1 MGGREA
7 IVEERGCAEPNVPPR
22 ATTDRIS
29 GLRSLMLATLRGPL
43 LAGGFSRRRS
53 GRVEIR
59 QMLLRSWRLRICLA
73 LMAVSLFCQIP
84 PAMVD
89 YDRQVHPILAARC
102 LSCHSQEKR
111 SGGLSLGA
119 YSDALNGGRS
129 GAAVKPGNSGASL
142 MVRRITGETQ
152 PRMPLGGQPLSA
164 TETATI
170 RSWIDQGA
178 RSNPTAAP
186 AQPKWEAPLAL
197 KRPPVPES
205 VWNDWTEP
213 LDRFVSAYL
222 VKQGVAEPPPISDAA
237 FIRRAYLDIWGLLP
251 APDELRTFVNDP
263 NHQKRERLVDK
274 LLADNQKYA
283 ENWIS
288 FWNDLLRN
296 DEGVNYY
303 SETASRK
310 SITNWMLAA
319 LESNLPY
326 DQVVSKLLN
335 PSSSEDPDGFLI
347 GVNWRGTVSASQT
360 PAMQAAQ
367 NTAQI
372 FLGLN
377 LKCNSCHDSFIS
389 KWKLKDAYALATY
402 FSADDKLQLYRC
414 DLAQQEFAEAA
425 FLFPE
430 LNRIPSSNSLAAR
443 RATAASI
450 FTDPRNGR
458 LSRTVVNRFWER
470 LLGRGLVEN
479 SDEMDGEPWN
489 AELLDWIALDFVEH
503 GYDLKR
509 LIATIVSSHA
519 YQMPALARKGDQP
532 REYVFHGP
540 EIRRMTAEQFAD
552 AIGSITGDWH
562 IYQPKAT
569 DVATSLPGAYTREWR
584 VAASSLTRALGRPIR
599 DQVISTRDSQA
610 TTLQALELVNGEV
623 LTHWL
628 LRGARRML
636 GELPPEPVSV
646 LDKAITGRSALA
658 SFDIDVSKSTKL
670 WLIVQDTGSYSPEKV
685 EAVWA
690 NAELAGPSGAMPLD
704 SLKPL
709 DESGLRAA
717 AGPIEL
723 NGSGSHGVRVKT
735 PSRLV
740 YDLTGKGLTRFR
752 GTLGIENR
760 EITSDINPQIRFFV
774 FEQEPNME
782 RLTPVAAETP
792 LPAGPA
798 LKTVPEAVD
807 RVFWYALGR
816 APSAD
821 ERRAAESAVEEPAR
835 PGRPSAEGLADLLW
849 AVLMK
854 PEFQMIY

>member
-1 MGGREA
+1 M
-7 IVEERGCAEPNVPPR
+7 
-22 ATTDRIS
+22 
-29 GLRSLMLATLRGPL
+29 
-43 LAGGFSRRRS
+43 
-53 GRVEIR
+53 
-59 QMLLRSWRLRICLA
+59 LRSWKLRTCLA
-73 LMAVSLFCQIP
+73 VTAVRLFSQTP

-102 LSCHSQEKR
+102 FLCHSQEKR
-111 SGGLSLGA
+111 SGGLSLA
-119 YSDALNGGRS
+119 TYSDALNGGRS
-129 GAAVKPGNSGASL
+129 GAAVKPGNSEASL
-142 MVRRITGETQ
+142 MVQRITGAMQ
-152 PRMPLGGQPLSA
+152 PRMPIGGEPLSA
-164 TETATI
+164 TEIATI

-178 RSNPTAAP
+178 RVNPTAAP
-186 AQPKWEAPLAL
+186 AVPKWEAPLAL
-197 KRPPVPES
+197 KGPPVLEP
-205 VWNDWTEP
+205 VWKNWAGP

-222 VKQGVAEPPPISDAA
+222 VKHGVAEPPPVSDAV

-251 APDELRTFVNDP
+251 APDELRTFVNDQTP
-263 NHQKRERLVDK
+263 SKRERLVEK
-274 LLADNQKYA
+274 LLAGNRKYA

-310 SITNWMLAA
+310 SITSWLLTA

-326 DQVVSKLLN
+326 DQAVSKLLN
-335 PSSSEDPDGFLI
+335 PSSPGDPDGFLV

-389 KWKLKDAYALATY
+389 KWKLKDAYALASY
-402 FSADDKLQLYRC
+402 FSPDDKLQLYRC
-414 DLAQQEFAEAA
+414 DIAQQQFAEPA

-430 LNRIPSSNSLAAR
+430 LNRVPSSNSLPAR

-450 FTDPRNGR
+450 FTDSRNGR
-458 LSRTVVNRFWER
+458 LPRTVVNRFWER

-489 AELLDWIALDFVEH
+489 AELLDWIASDFVEH
-503 GYDLKR
+503 GYDLKH
-509 LIATIVSSHA
+509 LIATIVSSRA
-519 YQMPALARKGDQP
+519 YQMPAVARKGDQP
-532 REYVFHGP
+532 HEYVFRGP
-540 EIRRMTAEQFAD
+540 EIRRITAEQFAD

-562 IYQPKAT
+562 AYQPTLTPAR
-569 DVATSLPGAYTREWR
+569 GAYTREWR
-584 VAASSLTRALGRPIR
+584 VAATSLTRALGRPIR
-599 DQVISTRDSQA
+599 DQVISTRDNQA
-610 TTLQALELVNGEV
+610 TTLQALELVNGES

-628 LRGARRML
+628 LRGARKML

-646 LDKAITGRSALA
+646 FDKAIAGRNAPA
-658 SFDIDVSKSTKL
+658 SFDTDVSKSTKL
-670 WLIVQDTGSYSPEKV
+670 WLLVQDTGSYSPEKV
-685 EAVWA
+685 EPVWA
-690 NAELAGPSGAMPLD
+690 MAELVGPNGTTPLS

-709 DESGLRAA
+709 DESGLRVA
-717 AGPIEL
+717 AGT
-723 NGSGSHGVRVKT
+723 GDGVRVKT
-735 PSRLV
+735 PSRLI
-740 YDLTGKGLTRFR
+740 YDLTGKGFTRFR
-752 GTLGIENR
+752 GTVGIENR
-760 EITSDINPQIRFFV
+760 EITSDINPRIRFFV

-792 LPAGPA
+792 LPAGPT
-798 LKTVPEAVD
+798 LKTAPEAVD

-821 ERRAAESAVEEPAR
+821 ERRAAGSAVEDPAR

-854 PEFQMIY
+854 PEFQLIL

>member
-1 MGGREA
+1 
-7 IVEERGCAEPNVPPR
+7 
-22 ATTDRIS
+22 
-29 GLRSLMLATLRGPL
+29 
-43 LAGGFSRRRS
+43 
-53 GRVEIR
+53 
-59 QMLLRSWRLRICLA
+59 MLLRSWKLRICLA
-73 LMAVSLFCQIP
+73 VAATGLFSQIP

-102 LSCHSQEKR
+102 FSCHSQEKR

-119 YSDALNGGRS
+119 YSDALAGGRS
-129 GAAVKPGNSGASL
+129 GAAVKPGDSTVSL
-142 MVRRITGETQ
+142 MIRRITGQTQ
-152 PRMPLGGQPLSA
+152 PRMPLGGEQLSA
-164 TETATI
+164 ADIAII
-170 RSWIDQGA
+170 RLWIDQGA
-178 RSNPTAAP
+178 RINPTAAP
-186 AQPKWEAPLAL
+186 AQSKWEAPLTL
-197 KRPPVPES
+197 KRPPVPEP
-205 VWNDWTEP
+205 VWNGWTEP

-222 VKQGVAEPPPISDAA
+222 VKHGVAEPPPVSDAA

-251 APDELRTFVNDP
+251 APDELRTFVNDQKG
-263 NHQKRERLVDK
+263 QKRESLVAK

-310 SITNWMLAA
+310 SITNWLLTA

-326 DQVVSKLLN
+326 DQMVSKLLN
-335 PSSSEDPDGFLI
+335 PTSSGDPDGFLI
-347 GVNWRGTVSASQT
+347 GVNWRGVVSASQT

-389 KWKLKDAYALATY
+389 KWKLKDAYALASY
-402 FSADDKLQLYRC
+402 FSSDDKLQLYRC
-414 DLAQQEFAEAA
+414 DIAQPDFAEPA
-425 FLFPE
+425 FLFPA
-430 LNRIPSSNSLAAR
+430 LNRVPPSNSLAAR

-450 FTDPRNGR
+450 FLDPRNGR
-458 LSRTVVNRFWER
+458 LSRTIVNRFWER

-479 SDEMDGEPWN
+479 ADEMDGEPWN
-489 AELLDWIALDFVEH
+489 AELLDWIASDFVDH
-503 GYDLKR
+503 GYDLKH
-509 LIATIVSSHA
+509 LIATIVSSRS

-532 REYVFHGP
+532 REYVFRGP
-540 EIRRMTAEQFAD
+540 EIRRITAEQFAD

-562 IYQPKAT
+562 VYQPKAT
-569 DVATSLPGAYTREWR
+569 DVATSLPGVYTREWR
-584 VAASSLTRALGRPIR
+584 VAATSLTRALGRPIR
-599 DQVISTRDSQA
+599 DQVISARDSQA

-646 LDKAITGRSALA
+646 LDKAINGRSAQA
-658 SFDIDVSKSTKL
+658 SFDIDISKSAKL
-670 WLIVQDTGSYSPEKV
+670 WLLVQDTGSYSPEKV

-690 NAELAGPSGAMPLD
+690 NAELAGPNGATTLD

-723 NGSGSHGVRVKT
+723 NGVRGGGVRMKT

-740 YDLTGKGLTRFR
+740 YDLAGKGFTRFR

-792 LPAGPA
+792 LPGGPA
-798 LKTVPEAVD
+798 LKTVPDAVD
-807 RVFWYALGR
+807 RVFWHALGR
-816 APSAD
+816 APSAN
-821 ERRAAESAVEEPAR
+821 ERRAAENAVEDPAR
-835 PGRPSAEGLADLLW
+835 LGRPSAEGLADLLW

-854 PEFQMIY
+854 PEFQLIY

>member
-1 MGGREA
+1 
-7 IVEERGCAEPNVPPR
+7 
-22 ATTDRIS
+22 
-29 GLRSLMLATLRGPL
+29 
-43 LAGGFSRRRS
+43 
-53 GRVEIR
+53 
-59 QMLLRSWRLRICLA
+59 
-73 LMAVSLFCQIP
+73 MAVGVFSQIP
-84 PAMVD
+84 PSMVD
-89 YDRQVHPILAARC
+89 FDRQVHPILAAKC
-102 LSCHSQEKR
+102 FSCHSQEKR
-111 SGGLSLGA
+111 SGGLSLAA

-129 GAAVKPGNSGASL
+129 GAAVKPGDSGASL
-142 MVRRITGETQ
+142 MVRRITGEMQ
-152 PRMPLGGQPLSA
+152 PRMPLGGEPVSA
-164 TETATI
+164 AEIATI

-178 RSNPTAAP
+178 RINPTAAP

-197 KRPPVPES
+197 KRPPVPER
-205 VWNDWTEP
+205 VWNDWTAP
-213 LDRFVSAYL
+213 VDRFVSAYL
-222 VKQGVAEPPPISDAA
+222 VKPSLVKYGLAEPPPVSDAA

-251 APDELRTFVNDP
+251 SPDELRAFVKDP
-263 NHQKRERLVDK
+263 KHEKREKLVER

-310 SITNWMLAA
+310 SITNWLLTA
-319 LESNLPY
+319 LESNLPH
-326 DQVVSKLLN
+326 DQMVSKLLN

-360 PAMQAAQ
+360 PALQAAQ

-389 KWKLKDAYALATY
+389 KWKLKDAYALASY
-402 FSADDKLQLYRC
+402 FSTDEKLQLYRC
-414 DLAQQEFAEAA
+414 DIALQEFAEPA
-425 FLFPE
+425 FVFPE
-430 LNRIPSSNSLAAR
+430 LNRVPPANSLATR

-470 LLGRGLVEN
+470 LFGRGLVEN

-489 AELLDWIALDFVEH
+489 PELLDWIASDFVEH
-503 GYDLKR
+503 GYDLKH
-509 LIATIVSSHA
+509 LIATIVSSRA
-519 YQMPALARKGDQP
+519 YQMPALVRKGDQP
-532 REYVFHGP
+532 REYVFRGP

-562 IYQPKAT
+562 VYQPST
-569 DVATSLPGAYTREWR
+569 ATSSPGAYTREWR
-584 VAASSLTRALGRPIR
+584 VAATSLTRALGRPIR

-610 TTLQALELVNGEV
+610 TTLQALELVNGQV

-628 LRGARRML
+628 LRGAQRML

-646 LDKAITGRSALA
+646 LDKAINGRSSSA
-658 SFDIDVSKSTKL
+658 SFDIDVSKSGKL

-685 EAVWA
+685 GAVWA
-690 NAELAGPSGAMPLD
+690 NAELAGPNGAMPLD

-709 DESGLRAA
+709 DESGLRDS

-723 NGSGSHGVRVKT
+723 NGSKGRGVRVKT

-740 YDLTGKGLTRFR
+740 YDLSGKGFIRFR

-760 EITSDINPQIRFFV
+760 EVTSDINPQIRFFV

-782 RLTPVAAETP
+782 RLTAVAAGTP
-792 LPAGPA
+792 LPVGPT
-798 LKTVPEAVD
+798 LKTVPETVD
-807 RVFWYALGR
+807 RAFWYALGR

-821 ERRAAESAVEEPAR
+821 ERRAAESAVEDAAR

-854 PEFQMIY
+854 PEFQLIY